1 MIDSEETTLVNMICP
16 YCKESFRKQVE
27 YQKKTGLFTI
37 LIKNHPNGEDCSP
50 FIAFIDSN
58 GRHRGSQ
65 KIDNVDEEET
75 INGKFLENTRSS
87 INELEETL
95 RFYHLKVPRRGGR
108 GFDHK
113 VASVKD
119 RTFMSSK
126 FYIRLIEFLS
136 ENEDEN
142 SFGMITYE
150 GDKEIEGGLLIY
162 GKYLGMIFTM
172 FWKDQKAIQ
181 NKTLG
186 EVKGYS
192 NLTVEKLLDLHDLK
206 DFFSDAE
213 VIN

>member
-1 MIDSEETTLVNMICP
+1 MIDSEDTPLVNMICP

-27 YQKKTGLFTI
+27 YEKKTGLFTI
-37 LIKNHPNGEDCSP
+37 LIKNHPNANECAP
-50 FIAFIDSN
+50 FIAFIDNN

-65 KIDNVDEEET
+65 KIDNVGEEET
-75 INGKFLENTRSS
+75 ETISVQFLENARGS
-87 INELEETL
+87 INELEDTL
-95 RFYHLKVPRRGGR
+95 RFYHLKVPRRSGR

-126 FYIRLIEFLS
+126 FYTRLIDFLS

-150 GDKEIEGGLLIY
+150 GDKEIESGLLIY

-172 FWKDQKAIQ
+172 FWKDQKSVQ
-181 NKTLG
+181 NKTLD

-192 NLTVEKLLDLHDLK
+192 NLTVEKLLDLYDLM
-206 DFFSDAE
+206 DFFF
-213 VIN
+213 

>member
-1 MIDSEETTLVNMICP
+1 MICP

-27 YQKKTGLFTI
+27 FQKKTGLFTI
-37 LIKNHPNGEDCSP
+37 LIKNHPNGNECPP
-50 FIAFIDSN
+50 FIAFIDNN

-65 KIDNVDEEET
+65 KIDNVDEGET
-75 INGKFLENTRSS
+75 INGQYLENARSS

-126 FYIRLIEFLS
+126 FYTQLIEFLS

-150 GDKEIEGGLLIY
+150 GDKQIESGLLIY

-172 FWKDQKAIQ
+172 FWKDQKTVQ
-181 NKTLG
+181 NKTLD

-192 NLTVEKLLDLHDLK
+192 NLTVEKLLDLYDLV
-206 DFFSDAE
+206 DFFF
-213 VIN
+213 

>member
-1 MIDSEETTLVNMICP
+1 MIDSEETALVNMICP

-27 YQKKTGLFTI
+27 FQKKTGLFTI
-37 LIKNHPNGEDCSP
+37 LIKNHPNGDECSP

-75 INGKFLENTRSS
+75 IYGQFLENARSS

-108 GFDHK
+108 GFEHK
-113 VASVKD
+113 LASVKD

-126 FYIRLIEFLS
+126 FYSCLIDFLS
-136 ENEDEN
+136 EDEDEN
-142 SFGMITYE
+142 TFGMVTYE
-150 GDKEIEGGLLIY
+150 GNNNIESGALIY

-172 FWKDQKAIQ
+172 LWKDQKAIQ
-181 NKTLG
+181 SKSLD
-186 EVKGYS
+186 EIKGYS
-192 NLTVEKLLDLHDLK
+192 NLTVEKLLDLYDLM
-206 DFFSDAE
+206 DFFF
-213 VIN
+213 